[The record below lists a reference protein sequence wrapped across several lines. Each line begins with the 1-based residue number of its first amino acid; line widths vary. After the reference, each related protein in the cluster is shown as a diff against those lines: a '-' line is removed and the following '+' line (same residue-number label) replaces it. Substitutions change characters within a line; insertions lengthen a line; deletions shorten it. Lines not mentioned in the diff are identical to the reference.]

1 MVIRG
6 GAWVGWDKNI
16 IANLNM
22 HGTQYHALG
31 LGMGWG
37 NNVHVNLNALW
48 VLFLNRT
55 LCRSSVALAQ
65 THAHTHT
72 RHATLWGSSGAL
84 AHMSCYALGIFSCNC
99 AHLKDHMSYG
109 VLIGPPNLFVFL
121 VNSMTSGS
129 EIPDRPC
136 AAWLS
141 HRLKSQMS
149 YSTNIWMRNTAGE

>member
-1 MVIRG
+1 MCHSGLGLG
-6 GAWVGWDKNI
+6 GVGWDKSIN
-16 IANLNM
+16 ANLNM

-37 NNVHVNLNALW
+37 NNLHVNLNALW

-55 LCRSSVALAQ
+55 ICGSSVALAQ

-72 RHATLWGSSGAL
+72 NAMLRSGVFWCTCT
-84 AHMSCYALGIFSCNC
+84 HMSCYALGIFSCNC

-109 VLIGPPNLFVFL
+109 VLIGPPSLFVFL

-129 EIPDRPC
+129 EVPDRPC
-136 AAWLS
+136 AA
-141 HRLKSQMS
+141 
-149 YSTNIWMRNTAGE
+149 